1 MIQIDHISYAYKKTE
16 VLKNVTFDIPKKSIF
31 GLLGKNGAGKS
42 TLIKII
48 LGIIIPDSGT
58 VKINQ
63 QLINQFNR
71 LLLSQKIGSL
81 IENASLYD
89 FLSPI
94 ENLELARRIYGT
106 EKEYLKKLLSVVGL
120 ENVSQDK
127 VSTFSLGMRQRLGI
141 ALAMIGKP
149 EIVILDEP
157 TNGLDPNGLNEFREL
172 ILKLN
177 KENDTTF
184 LISSHHLSEL
194 EKIATHVGII
204 HNGTSVHTS
213 ELKGTSA
220 GTLDKIYFDLVKG

>member
-204 HNGTSVHTS
+204 HNGTAVHTS